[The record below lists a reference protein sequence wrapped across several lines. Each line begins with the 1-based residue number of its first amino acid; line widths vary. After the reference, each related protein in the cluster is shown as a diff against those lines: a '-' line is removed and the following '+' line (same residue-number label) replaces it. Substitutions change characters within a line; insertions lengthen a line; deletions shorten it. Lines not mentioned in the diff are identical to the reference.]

1 MTPRTLTRAL
11 GAAVVAL
18 AVALTVVLLHRPQPP
33 TETATSTVAASS
45 PASSP
50 PNGPSLPP
58 DVSNTAS
65 EGGPSDL
72 PTSEVHDHSDASPG
86 SLPYS
91 QTREARRQWQ
101 PIVTGFAKAFT
112 ATKGRTTE
120 QWRNALN
127 RYATDT
133 VREQLAT
140 VDLRKVPDARFT
152 SIEPAEYG
160 DDKVAVF
167 LHYDTGLT
175 LVAYLILDHTSWRV
189 YAYDRWED

>member
-11 GAAVVAL
+11 AATTVVL
-18 AVALTVVLLHRPQPP
+18 AVALTVVLLYRPQPP
-33 TETATSTVAASS
+33 TEIATGPSAPASPVPSLGSS
-45 PASSP
+45 PSTAATD
-50 PNGPSLPP
+50 PSE
-58 DVSNTAS
+58 

-86 SLPYS
+86 TTPYS
-91 QTREARRQWQ
+91 QTPEARRQWQ
-101 PIVTGFAKAFT
+101 PVVTGFAKAFT
-112 ATKGRTTE
+112 ATQGRTTG
-120 QWRNALN
+120 QWRHTLTPYVTNQ
-127 RYATDT
+127 

-140 VDLRKVPDARFT
+140 VDLREVPDGRFT

-167 LHYDTGLT
+167 LHYDTGPT
-175 LVAYLILDHTSWRV
+175 LVAYLILDQTSWRV